1 MQSQNCP
8 ALDSPRTHTVR
19 ARRARLQVAWQ
30 PEETEQCVVAIT
42 DKGACAKCN
51 QLPRSGVDQSR
62 SHLQSQDVAGGHQTL
77 HLCNQWHSR
86 VRHKPS
92 SLSPNCLPHCSK
104 HWPSTGEIAPQV
116 QHDDPILPR
125 VRFLQPRRLSL
136 STQSLARWL
145 VNGCGNTCASASL
158 LA

>member
-1 MQSQNCP
+1 MPSQSDP
-8 ALDSPRTHTVR
+8 ARDSLRTHTAKVR
-19 ARRARLQVAWQ
+19 KARRQVVWRL
-30 PEETEQCVVAIT
+30 EETVQCVEAIN
-42 DKGACAKCN
+42 DKGACEKYSR
-51 QLPRSGVDQSR
+51 LPRSGVDQSR

-86 VRHKPS
+86 VRHKPN